1 MEARTHQGDVEDQGL
16 NGDARRRRG
25 PDQSDTARIPD
36 ARILTGRV
44 VPVDVQVGHDRGDR
58 DDVVENRGPHI
69 RPEARSRIE
78 NLPP

>member
-1 MEARTHQGDVEDQGL
+1 MHQGDVKDQGL

-44 VPVDVQVGHDRGDR
+44 VPLLTFLFQH
-58 DDVVENRGPHI
+58 
-69 RPEARSRIE
+69 S
-78 NLPP
+78 LL